1 MRGAHSLGLLAPT
14 IATWNST
21 KLGLFGIS
29 RYFTMSAYQVPV
41 ISVCLPVYNAERF
54 LAEAVE
60 SILEQT
66 FKDFEFLILDDGSTD
81 GSPAILAQYA
91 ARDPRIRITSR
102 PNKGLVATLN
112 ELIDQARGEFIA
124 RMDADDVALPERFE
138 RQIEHLRAN
147 PECVAVGCRQ
157 LVIDPE
163 GDPIAV
169 WSKGESHEEMDA
181 GNLTGELGSTLGHP
195 TAMMRRQAVL
205 DIGKYR
211 EQFRYFEDVDL
222 FLRLAERGRLGK
234 IAEPLLK
241 YRAHEGN
248 RSNDGNLRAEQD
260 LHQILTE
267 AYLRRGLPVGRLP
280 RQPLTQ
286 GPDSPWATHE
296 RWAWQALLEGNV
308 ATARKYAR
316 RLVAKTPFSLSAWRL
331 LYCSIRG
338 R

>member
-1 MRGAHSLGLLAPT
+1 MLMDQAPT
-14 IATWNST
+14 
-21 KLGLFGIS
+21 
-29 RYFTMSAYQVPV
+29 

-54 LAEAVE
+54 LAESVE
-60 SILEQT
+60 SILSQT
-66 FKDFEFLILDDGSTD
+66 FRDFEFLILDDGSSD
-81 GSPAILAQYA
+81 GSLAILEGYA
-91 ARDPRIRITSR
+91 KRDPRIRITSR
-102 PNKGLVATLN
+102 PNRGLVATLN
-112 ELIDQARGEFIA
+112 EMIDQARGEFIA

-138 RQIEHLRAN
+138 RQIEHLRAD
-147 PECVAVGCRQ
+147 PDCVAVGCRQ
-157 LVIDPE
+157 LIIDPE

-195 TAMMRRQAVL
+195 TAMMRRQAL
-205 DIGKYR
+205 LEIGKYR

-234 IAEPLLK
+234 VGTPLLR

-267 AYLRRGLPVGRLP
+267 AYQRRGLPVGNLP

-286 GPDSPWATHE
+286 GPDSPSATHE
-296 RWAWQALLEGNV
+296 RWAWQALMEGNV
-308 ATARKYAR
+308 ATARKWAR
-316 RLVAKTPFSLSAWRL
+316 RLVAKTPYSRSAWKL
-331 LYCSIRG
+331 LFCAIRG
-338 R
+338 H